1 MNVKLL
7 LADDHPMVLHGLRE
21 LMTKHPHLTVLGEAT
36 TGAMA
41 LKLAG
46 ELAPDLVVMD
56 VHLPDM
62 DGIAVARQ
70 VRDAQSSVKVVIFSG
85 DASPSLVDEALRAG
99 VCGYILK
106 GSAVEE
112 LINAIDLVM
121 AGKLYL
127 SPSVGAGILEDHQSS
142 LRREAEPLKPM
153 LSDTEKELLRL
164 IAVGLKN
171 KEIAIQ
177 MKLSPNSIEAYRLR
191 LTKKLGFRGTAE
203 LVRFAIREGIA
214 PL

>member
-1 MNVKLL
+1 
-7 LADDHPMVLHGLRE
+7 
-21 LMTKHPHLTVLGEAT
+21 
-36 TGAMA
+36 
-41 LKLAG
+41 
-46 ELAPDLVVMD
+46 
-56 VHLPDM
+56 
-62 DGIAVARQ
+62 
-70 VRDAQSSVKVVIFSG
+70 
-85 DASPSLVDEALRAG
+85 
-99 VCGYILK
+99 
-106 GSAVEE
+106 
-112 LINAIDLVM
+112 M

>member
-7 LADDHPMVLHGLRE
+7 LVDDHPMLLHGLRE
-21 LMTKHPHLTVLGEAT
+21 AMTKHPHLTVLGEAS

-41 LKLAG
+41 LELAG
-46 ELAPDLVVMD
+46 ELVPDLVVMD
-56 VHLPDM
+56 VHLPDI

-70 VRDAQSSVKVVIFSG
+70 VCQAHPSIKVIIFSG
-85 DASPSLVDEALRAG
+85 DPSRSLVDDALQAG
-99 VCGYILK
+99 ACGYILK

-112 LINAIDLVM
+112 LIHAIDVVM

-127 SPSVGAGILEDHQSS
+127 SPSVGADILEDHQAS
-142 LRREAEPLKPM
+142 LLREAEPFKPI
-153 LSDTEKELLRL
+153 LSDTEKQLLRL

-171 KEIAIQ
+171 KEIAIR

-203 LVRFAIREGIA
+203 LVRFSVREGIA

>member
-1 MNVKLL
+1 
-7 LADDHPMVLHGLRE
+7 LRE

-70 VRDAQSSVKVVIFSG
+70 VRDAQPSVKVVIFSG

>member
-70 VRDAQSSVKVVIFSG
+70 VRDAQPSVKVVIFSG

-142 LRREAEPLKPM
+142 LRREAEPLN
-153 LSDTEKELLRL
+153 TEKELLRL

>member
-7 LADDHPMVLHGLRE
+7 LVDDHPTLLHGLRGA
-21 LMTKHPHLTVLGEAT
+21 MTNHPHLTVLGEAL

-41 LKLAG
+41 LKLAA

-56 VHLPDM
+56 VHLPDI

-70 VRDAQSSVKVVIFSG
+70 VREAQPSVKVIIFSG
-85 DASPSLVDEALRAG
+85 DASPSLVDDALQAG
-99 VCGYILK
+99 ACGYILK
-106 GSAVEE
+106 GSPVEE
-112 LINAIDLVM
+112 LINAIDVVM

-127 SPSVGAGILEDHQSS
+127 SASVGAGILEGHQAN
-142 LRREAEPLKPM
+142 LRREIDPLKPM
-153 LSDTEKELLRL
+153 LSNTEKQLMRL

-171 KEIAIQ
+171 KEIAMR
-177 MKLSPNSIEAYRLR
+177 MKLKPNSIEAYRLR
-191 LTKKLGFRGTAE
+191 LTKKLGFRSVAE